1 MLDDLMK
8 MLDVQFNPDTYR
20 VKGKKDEH
28 TKTDTSSDSE
38 GLGDIENRKLRHDY
52 S

>member
-28 TKTDTSSDSE
+28 TKPDTSSDSE
-38 GLGDIENRKLRHDY
+38 QPDDVQEERT
-52 S
+52 

>member
-28 TKTDTSSDSE
+28 TKPDTSGDSE
-38 GLGDIENRKLRHDY
+38 QPDTIQEERT
-52 S
+52 

>member
-28 TKTDTSSDSE
+28 TKPDTSSHSE
-38 GLGDIENRKLRHDY
+38 QPNDVQEERT
-52 S
+52 